1 MFTIK
6 DISRKVAKLTTT
18 MDSQSLALKKGRES
32 LVFTSSCNLYSY
44 PHYAD

>member
-6 DISRKVAKLTTT
+6 DINRKVAETIST
-18 MDSQSLALKKGRES
+18 MNSQSLALKKGREA
-32 LVFTSSCNLYSY
+32 LVFTFFCNPCSY